1 MPSAAGVAR
10 PGHPADCAD
19 VFHVE
24 LRRFPHSARA
34 FNLSERE
41 LVTRVLAPWLR
52 GEEFEFGE
60 RRWNPKRGE
69 LQILEG
75 DRLRPDELFLG
86 RGWQN
91 ALRSGK
97 DVTARLLEVGVG
109 APEAMAGTPSALEAF
124 ETALLEAAAARPIT
138 FLEVV
143 SLANQRFVG
152 SRASERLA
160 VCEQT
165 VWKLLHQR
173 RLTMRSHDAVVDPT
187 RWEGLVMDWETW
199 TADPATLSLARAEPD
214 P

>member
-1 MPSAAGVAR
+1 
-10 PGHPADCAD
+10 
-19 VFHVE
+19 
-24 LRRFPHSARA
+24 
-34 FNLSERE
+34 LSERE

-60 RRWNPKRGE
+60 RLWNPRRGD
-69 LQILEG
+69 LQIVEG
-75 DRLRPDELFLG
+75 GRLRPDELSLG

-124 ETALLEAAAARPIT
+124 ETAVLEAAAAGPIT

-143 SLANQRFVG
+143 SLANERFVG
-152 SRASERLA
+152 SRVSERLA
-160 VCEQT
+160 VSEQT

-173 RLTMRSHDAVVDPT
+173 RLTMRSQDAVVNSD

-199 TADPATLSLARAEPD
+199 TTDPARLSLVRAEPER
-214 P
+214 